1 MRFEQPDPF
10 QQTIARTF
18 TYTTTAFLVGSVF
31 FLFTSNLIP
40 VTLRPDWI
48 GTAMLLL
55 YGLAYGNMTYFLTRR
70 YLRREFTFNF
80 FSYLI
85 GFIVLFPTVLLVR
98 LQGDL
103 FPAWQNEFFFLAV
116 IFAGMFVGIWKGR
129 IKGAQ
134 MFEEL
139 MAKRSANPQS

>member
-1 MRFEQPDPF
+1 MKFEQPDPF

-31 FLFTSNLIP
+31 FLFTNNLITL
-40 VTLRPDWI
+40 TLRPDWV

-55 YGLAYGNMTYFLTRR
+55 YGLAYGNITYFLTRR
-70 YLRREFTFNF
+70 YLRREFTFNI

-85 GFIVLFPTVLLVR
+85 GPIVLFPTVLLIR
-98 LQGDL
+98 LKGDV
-103 FPAWQNEFFFLAV
+103 FPAWQNEFFFMGIIA
-116 IFAGMFVGIWKGR
+116 AGMLIGIWKGR

-139 MAKRSANPQS
+139 MAKRETTP

>member
-1 MRFEQPDPF
+1 MKFEQPDPF

-31 FLFTSNLIP
+31 FLFTNNLITL
-40 VTLRPDWI
+40 TLRPDWV

-55 YGLAYGNMTYFLTRR
+55 YGLAYGNITYFLTRR
-70 YLRREFTFNF
+70 YLRREFTFNI

-85 GFIVLFPTVLLVR
+85 GPIVLFPTVLLIR
-98 LQGDL
+98 LKGDV
-103 FPAWQNEFFFLAV
+103 FPAWQNEFFFMG
-116 IFAGMFVGIWKGR
+116 IIIAGMLIGIWKGR

-139 MAKRSANPQS
+139 MAKRETTP

>member
-1 MRFEQPDPF
+1 MKFEQPDPF

-31 FLFTSNLIP
+31 FLFTNNLITL
-40 VTLRPDWI
+40 TLRPDWV

-55 YGLAYGNMTYFLTRR
+55 YGLAYGNITYFLTRR
-70 YLRREFTFNF
+70 YLRREFTFNI

-85 GFIVLFPTVLLVR
+85 GLIVLFPTVLLIR
-98 LQGDL
+98 LKGDV
-103 FPAWQNEFFFLAV
+103 FPAWQNEFFFMG
-116 IFAGMFVGIWKGR
+116 IITAGMLIGIWKGR

-139 MAKRSANPQS
+139 MAKRETTP